1 VSPVDTSSS
10 LDDIEDEELRSQQ
23 NKRGLLPPHATHI
36 LKSWLFQH
44 MLVCMPL
51 ELPRNRGKTCGNVII
66 LQADIYDDVMNM

>member
-1 VSPVDTSSS
+1 VNSLDTLSS

-44 MLVCMPL
+44 MLVC
-51 ELPRNRGKTCGNVII
+51 
-66 LQADIYDDVMNM
+66 

>member
-1 VSPVDTSSS
+1 MSVPSTDVKIHSVAWCAVNSLDTLSS

-44 MLVCMPL
+44 MLVC
-51 ELPRNRGKTCGNVII
+51 
-66 LQADIYDDVMNM
+66 